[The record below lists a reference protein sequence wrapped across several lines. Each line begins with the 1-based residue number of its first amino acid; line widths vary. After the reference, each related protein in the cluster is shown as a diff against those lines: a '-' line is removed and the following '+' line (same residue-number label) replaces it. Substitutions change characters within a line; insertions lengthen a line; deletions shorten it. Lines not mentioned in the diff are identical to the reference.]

1 MKRLAYKCSAA
12 KVTQQGCSRRS
23 CTAAAAVQ
31 LPPEL
36 RAHSEFCGIAYKW
49 LSVCLAGI
57 LFLAACGPT
66 AAQPQTLT
74 VFAAASLLDAFA
86 EIGKSFEAANPGLTV
101 IFNFDGSQSLR
112 TQLEQGAVADVF
124 ASANQQEMD
133 ALAAQSLI
141 SNSQVFVA
149 NQLVVILPKDNPAN
163 VQTLADLTRPGLL
176 LVLAAEE
183 VPVGQY
189 SRQALSNL
197 EAEFGP
203 GFKDQVLAN
212 VVSEESN
219 VKQVVAKVQLGEADA
234 GLVYGSDAVATPGLQ
249 TLAIPGKYNITASY
263 PVAVLA
269 NAPNGDL
276 AETFVAYVLSS
287 DGQATLKKWGFSLPT
302 P

>member
-1 MKRLAYKCSAA
+1 
-12 KVTQQGCSRRS
+12 
-23 CTAAAAVQ
+23 
-31 LPPEL
+31 
-36 RAHSEFCGIAYKW
+36 
-49 LSVCLAGI
+49 LAGS

-66 AAQPQTLT
+66 VTQPQTLT

-86 EIGKSFEAANPGLTV
+86 EIGKSFEAANPGVAV

-141 SNSQVFVA
+141 SNPQVFSA
-149 NQLVVILPKDNPAN
+149 NQLVVILPSDNPAN
-163 VQTLADLTRPGLL
+163 IQTLADLARPGLL

-189 SRQALSNL
+189 SREALGKL
-197 EAEFGP
+197 EAGFGP

-212 VVSEESN
+212 IVSEENN
-219 VKQVVAKVQLGEADA
+219 VKQVAAKVQLGEADA
-234 GLVYGSDAVATPGLQ
+234 GIVYNSDAVAAPGLG
-249 TLAIPGKYNITASY
+249 TLAIPGEYNITASY
-263 PVAVLA
+263 PIAVLA
-269 NAPNGDL
+269 NAPNRDL
-276 AETFVAYVLSS
+276 AEAFVAYVLSS
-287 DGQATLKKWGFSLPT
+287 DGQATLKKWGFSPPT

>member
-1 MKRLAYKCSAA
+1 MKRLAHKNLSERPAGFRPLRFAPGCFA
-12 KVTQQGCSRRS
+12 KPGGSWPVIRIGS
-23 CTAAAAVQ
+23 
-31 LPPEL
+31 
-36 RAHSEFCGIAYKW
+36 KW
-49 LSVCLAGI
+49 LVVCLAGI

-86 EIGKSFEAANPGLTV
+86 EIGKSFEAANPGVTV

-112 TQLEQGAVADVF
+112 TQLEQGAAADVF
-124 ASANQQEMD
+124 ASANRQEMD
-133 ALAAQSLI
+133 ALATQSLI

-149 NQLVVILPKDNPAN
+149 NQLVVILPSDNPAN
-163 VQTLADLTRPGLL
+163 IQTLADLARPGLL

-189 SRQALSNL
+189 SRQALNNL
-197 EAEFGP
+197 EAEFGA

-212 VVSEESN
+212 VVSEENN

-234 GLVYGSDAVATPGLQ
+234 GIVYNSDAVASPDLGA
-249 TLAIPGKYNITASY
+249 LAFPAEHNVIASY

-269 NAPNGDL
+269 NAPNRDL
-276 AETFVAYVLSS
+276 AEAFVAYVLSS
-287 DGQATLKKWGFSLPT
+287 DGQATLKKWGFSPPT